1 MACRD
6 WDSKDNCSYCGSAD
20 CFNNCCKKEK
30 LDMFISNKDKSII
43 LKRINDEVKKKF
55 DINLEPILDSK
66 IFEKLKDLNAS
77 NASQDLDFKGALC
90 DLIGLIEDKAPELF
104 SSIDPVVLK
113 WWEKHTK
120 SELEKIKAE
129 ALAKLS
135 AREKRIL
142 GLK

>member
-1 MACRD
+1 MPCRD
-6 WDSKDNCSYCGSAD
+6 ACCYCGSEECFNND
-20 CFNNCCKKEK
+20 CFNNNCEKEK
-30 LDMFISNKDKSII
+30 LDMFISNKDKSLI

-55 DINLEPILDSK
+55 DINLDPILDSK
-66 IFEKLKDLNAS
+66 IFEKLKDLNVS
-77 NASQDLDFKGALC
+77 NELDFKGALC

-104 SSIDPVVLK
+104 SSIDPIVLK

-120 SELEKIKAE
+120 SESEKIKAE

>member
-1 MACRD
+1 MPCRD
-6 WDSKDNCSYCGSAD
+6 ACCYCGSEKCFNND
-20 CFNNCCKKEK
+20 CFNNNCEKEK
-30 LDMFISNKDKSII
+30 LDMFISNKDKSLI

-66 IFEKLKDLNAS
+66 IFEKLKDLNVS
-77 NASQDLDFKGALC
+77 NELDFKGALC

>member
-1 MACRD
+1 MPCRD
-6 WDSKDNCSYCGSAD
+6 SCSYCGSAD
-20 CFNNCCKKEK
+20 CFNNDCKKEK

-66 IFEKLKDLNAS
+66 IFEKLKDLNTS
-77 NASQDLDFKGALC
+77 NASQELDFKGALC

>member
-6 WDSKDNCSYCGSAD
+6 WDSKDSCDYCGSEE
-20 CFNNCCKKEK
+20 CFNNFCEKEK
-30 LDMFISNKDKSII
+30 LDMLISKKDKSLI

-66 IFEKLKDLNAS
+66 IFEKLKDLNVS
-77 NASQDLDFKGALC
+77 NELDFKGALC